1 LRLLLDTVTFLWA
14 ARSLTLISAS
24 ASPFLQDI
32 DNVLYLSAVSIS
44 EIAIK
49 QGKGS
54 LDFDWNDVVKGL
66 ATLRVEVLPY
76 TDLHAHRMFGLPLH
90 HKDPFDRQ
98 IIAQA
103 LAELIPVVTPDRFFQ
118 LYAGVEVLW

>member
-1 LRLLLDTVTFLWA
+1 MLLDTAAFLWGAGTPGLLSKRA
-14 ARSLTLISAS
+14 APL
-24 ASPFLQDI
+24 FQDLGI
-32 DNVLYLSAVSIS
+32 VMHLSSISIS

-49 QGKGS
+49 QSKGNLNFNS
-54 LDFDWNDVVKGL
+54 DDVRKGIVN
-66 ATLRVEVLPY
+66 LRAQILSY

-103 LAELIPVVTPDRFFQ
+103 LSETMPVVMPDRLFQ
-118 LYAGVEVLW
+118 LYVGIEVIW

>member
-1 LRLLLDTVTFLWA
+1 LNFN
-14 ARSLTLISAS
+14 S
-24 ASPFLQDI
+24 
-32 DNVLYLSAVSIS
+32 
-44 EIAIK
+44 
-49 QGKGS
+49 G
-54 LDFDWNDVVKGL
+54 DVRKGL
-66 ATLRVEVLPY
+66 ANLEVQVLPY

-103 LAELIPVVTPDRFFQ
+103 LAELMPVVTPDRFFQ